1 MRRMSRSKILSEAPP
16 ESDEAT
22 ADEAAAIRLG
32 RAEYERGE
40 TMRLTDLQRELGLK
54 SDGFGST

>member
-1 MRRMSRSKILSEAPP
+1 MQRMSRLKIVSEAPP

-22 ADEAAAIRLG
+22 ADEAAAIRHG

-54 SDGFGST
+54 SDGCGSI